1 DCDQKFLDFT
11 IKEVSG
17 FPIFCHQD
25 GKPMIFHFLEK
36 NVSTIG
42 DEVYFPYGKMEEWV
56 QDLTPTA
63 ISSILDYYVKND
75 NSANLPKEMFE
86 VERIPYGYFE
96 VIHYLSLCTNY
107 KAILRNKKAGDYE
120 LGFYY
125 YSYAHQTEE
134 IWEAIAY
141 QLISVMNVKNASMG
155 EAVNQEFM
163 KAANNAVLAD
173 VLSRFMH
180 FVNSPL
186 LAKVND
192 ICAAA

>member
-1 DCDQKFLDFT
+1 ILEMVEFSFDQPYNKTLWNKNQKTFSLLKRQPNYLSMDCDQKFLDFT

-75 NSANLPKEMFE
+75 NSANLPKEM
-86 VERIPYGYFE
+86 
-96 VIHYLSLCTNY
+96 
-107 KAILRNKKAGDYE
+107 
-120 LGFYY
+120 
-125 YSYAHQTEE
+125 
-134 IWEAIAY
+134 
-141 QLISVMNVKNASMG
+141 
-155 EAVNQEFM
+155 
-163 KAANNAVLAD
+163 
-173 VLSRFMH
+173 
-180 FVNSPL
+180 
-186 LAKVND
+186 
-192 ICAAA
+192 